1 MKRILPFA
9 LILIALVIAVI
20 LSRRAPQPVTSGS
33 SLSVAPLT
41 LSGAVEAPTSDL
53 PVRVSATV
61 NGVNIA
67 DSAVKD
73 GQYRLEL
80 PASVPAPS
88 GQLGNLTL
96 LHGEGRLTG
105 TGTAD
110 EVQVLVYQDANRNA
124 AYDAGEPKLEPVL
137 LPAGQD
143 ANLRAYFRYKVLLLS
158 DDANLTGSEDN
169 PSGAKD
175 FYRYA
180 VNAKRGYNILQG
192 EFASNGFEMKIVDA
206 PGWDL
211 LTPLPVGGGT
221 NSPPAFTP

>member
-1 MKRILPFA
+1 MKRIPPFA

-20 LSRRAPQPVTSGS
+20 LSRRAAVTPTDPSR
-33 SLSVAPLT
+33 LSVTPLV

-53 PVRVSATV
+53 PVRVTAVLGGVTV
-61 NGVNIA
+61 A

-105 TGTAD
+105 NGTAD
-110 EVQVLVYQDANRNA
+110 EVQLLIYQDANRNA
-124 AYDAGEPKLEPVL
+124 AYDAGEPRIEPVL
-137 LPAGQD
+137 LPAGKD
-143 ANLRAYFRYKVLLLS
+143 SNLRAYFRYKILLLS
-158 DDANLTGSEDN
+158 SDASLTASEDN
-169 PSGAKD
+169 PSGAKN

-180 VNAKRGYNILQG
+180 LNAKRGYNILQG
-192 EFASNGFEMKIVDA
+192 EFASNGFEMTVASGSD
-206 PGWDL
+206 WDL
-211 LTPLPVGGGT
+211 LTALPAGGGT
-221 NSPPAFTP
+221 ASPPAFTK